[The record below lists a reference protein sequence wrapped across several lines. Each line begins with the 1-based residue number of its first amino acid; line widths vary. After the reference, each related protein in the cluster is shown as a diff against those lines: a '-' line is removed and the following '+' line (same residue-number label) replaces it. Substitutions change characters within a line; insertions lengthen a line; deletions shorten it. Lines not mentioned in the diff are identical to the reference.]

1 MGRSGESDGA
11 RVQGVLKIEWSERS
25 GCFRISSSWFVV
37 DARGQGLEVLQLD
50 VAKNVPDDEFAER
63 TLARAVRRLAGETR
77 AFHEERRDGVT
88 RLL

>member
-25 GCFRISSSWFVV
+25 GCFRISSTWLVV
-37 DARGQGLEVLQLD
+37 DARGFGTEVLQMD
-50 VAKNVPDDEFAER
+50 ETKSIPDDEWAER
-63 TLARAVRRLAGETR
+63 SLARAVRRLAGETR